1 MAIPTDIKER
11 TAADLSAAAN
21 DFLSRMAKLGLTASG
36 FLPGLARGMIKA
48 GALRKED
55 FNVDS
60 PAPDQRASL
69 KALLGKI
76 RIDWSLYPTDES
88 MYNQSKA
95 ISRSFEV
102 PQNSNNGVTKTAPR

>member
-21 DFLSRMAKLGLTASG
+21 DFLSRMAKLGRTASG

-60 PAPDQRASL
+60 PAPDQCTMAVHIACSRIGQPRRAATSRNCSL
-69 KALLGKI
+69 F
-76 RIDWSLYPTDES
+76 S
-88 MYNQSKA
+88 
-95 ISRSFEV
+95 
-102 PQNSNNGVTKTAPR
+102 

>member
-48 GALRKED
+48 SGSRT
-55 FNVDS
+55 V
-60 PAPDQRASL
+60 
-69 KALLGKI
+69 LLDLVF
-76 RIDWSLYPTDES
+76 RVAT
-88 MYNQSKA
+88 N
-95 ISRSFEV
+95 
-102 PQNSNNGVTKTAPR
+102 

>member
-21 DFLSRMAKLGLTASG
+21 DFLSRMAKLGRTASG

-88 MYNQSKA
+88 MYSL
-95 ISRSFEV
+95 
-102 PQNSNNGVTKTAPR
+102 

>member
-69 KALLGKI
+69 KALL
-76 RIDWSLYPTDES
+76 
-88 MYNQSKA
+88 A
-95 ISRSFEV
+95 RSGSTGHYTLRTNRCRSTS
-102 PQNSNNGVTKTAPR
+102 PQMVTTRTSTGGRTWATA